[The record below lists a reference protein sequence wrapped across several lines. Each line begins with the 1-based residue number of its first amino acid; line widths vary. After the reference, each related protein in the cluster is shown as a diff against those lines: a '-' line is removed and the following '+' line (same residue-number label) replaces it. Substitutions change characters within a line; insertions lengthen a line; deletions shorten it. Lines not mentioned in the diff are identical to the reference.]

1 MVHFIQKIVYIPL
14 TTIENFGFVQPLGY
28 VFKSKPYPLFL
39 QLTFKKSLKNLLHLQ
54 LLPNLQNFLVL
65 SYLY

>member
-14 TTIENFGFVQPLGY
+14 TIENFGFVQPLGY
-28 VFKSKPYPLFL
+28 DFKSKPYPLFL
-39 QLTFKKSLKNLLHLQ
+39 QLAFKKSLKNLLHLQ
-54 LLPNLQNFLVL
+54 LLPNLQNFLVS